1 MIAVNPQN
9 RPHDHQCTAGKGM
22 IAITVNLLYGHKSE
36 TSKGQIAITVNQ
48 QNGPHDH
55 RCMAGEGLIVI
66 AVNLYMAT
74 SLRLVKD

>member
-1 MIAVNPQN
+1 MIAITVNLLYG
-9 RPHDHQCTAGKGM
+9 HKSETSKGQ